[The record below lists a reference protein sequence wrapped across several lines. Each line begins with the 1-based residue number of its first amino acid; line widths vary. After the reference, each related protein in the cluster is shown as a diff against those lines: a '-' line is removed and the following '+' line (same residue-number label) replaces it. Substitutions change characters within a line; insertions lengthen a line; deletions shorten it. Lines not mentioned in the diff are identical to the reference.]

1 MVAIIFCSFDFSAV
15 FFLVFNNTWKQLLKK
30 KSLKVIFLISSQ
42 KVKLNFSCN
51 KTRFKAAN
59 SLYVQP
65 AVFI

>member
-1 MVAIIFCSFDFSAV
+1 MIIIFCSFGFSAV
-15 FFLVFNNTWKQLLKK
+15 NFFVFKTLGNNFFKK
-30 KSLKVIFLISSQ
+30 KTFKSDFFKISLQ
-42 KVKLNFSCN
+42 KVKLNFSFN

>member
-1 MVAIIFCSFDFSAV
+1 MISIFCSFDFITV
-15 FFLVFNNTWKQLLKK
+15 LFLFLITLGNNFFLKK
-30 KSLKVIFLISSQ
+30 KSLKVIFLISLQ